1 MLRTVGK
8 LRDRTED
15 CHSLLCRTNLFAF
28 DVFAIEQFLAPN
40 SVIKLFYRVNSGRWD
55 GKALYWR
62 KEIYLYQVKHILFI
76 KIKQLSK
83 KNKEKRLNNC

>member
-8 LRDRTED
+8 LNDRTED

-28 DVFAIEQFLAPN
+28 DVFAIEQFLVPN
-40 SVIKLFYRVNSGRWD
+40 SVIKLFYRVNLGRWD

-62 KEIYLYQVKHILFI
+62 KEIYLYQGKHILFI
-76 KIKQLSK
+76 NIKPNELKKKK
-83 KNKEKRLNNC
+83 KN